1 MERIRIKTT
10 ARLAFCLI
18 DLNGERGRVDGCVG
32 LSLNEP
38 SLEIIATMQNN
49 RPGLEISSTDC
60 MVNEKMILDTF
71 NSISKYYKNVK
82 GIKIDIL
89 KAFSEHLGLGSGTQ
103 MRLSIA
109 AALNALN
116 NSQNDNITLAKQVAR
131 GGTSGIGVW
140 SFKVGGLIIDG
151 GHSFGVDG
159 EKNSFIPSSIS
170 ACSPPALIGRYD
182 FPSAW
187 KILCVSPIVKKRLFG
202 ESEIQLFK
210 KSCPVD
216 RGEVD
221 SICWTILMRLLPAV
235 AEENIFEY
243 NRSIEEIQS
252 IGFKRNVWQG
262 QQPEVKLA
270 KEIMLSAGVRGIGLS
285 SLGSTLFATLP
296 NGEDEYLIDELSHLF
311 LQSGIEANIWSTTG
325 RNIGADISPCR

>member
-140 SFKVGGLIIDG
+140 
-151 GHSFGVDG
+151 
-159 EKNSFIPSSIS
+159 
-170 ACSPPALIGRYD
+170 
-182 FPSAW
+182 
-187 KILCVSPIVKKRLFG
+187 
-202 ESEIQLFK
+202 
-210 KSCPVD
+210 
-216 RGEVD
+216 
-221 SICWTILMRLLPAV
+221 
-235 AEENIFEY
+235 
-243 NRSIEEIQS
+243 
-252 IGFKRNVWQG
+252 
-262 QQPEVKLA
+262 
-270 KEIMLSAGVRGIGLS
+270 
-285 SLGSTLFATLP
+285 
-296 NGEDEYLIDELSHLF
+296 
-311 LQSGIEANIWSTTG
+311 
-325 RNIGADISPCR
+325 